1 MATFTLTGEDTL
13 TLFDRTFED
22 FADGDN
28 TTITFPNE
36 LITVKTGKNE
46 NTIYAKNSTGKNCD
60 LVLRVIR
67 GSADDRFLNGKL
79 NEMLN
84 DLPSFVTANG
94 EFVKRAGD
102 GQGSVVNNIYTLLGG
117 VFSRNVDVKE
127 NAEGDTEQAVA
138 VYNMRFAVGSNS
150 IG

>member
-102 GQGSVVNNIYTLLGG
+102 GQGNVVNNIYTLLGG